1 MNIIYSGLFF
11 SVTEDELNEYESIFP
26 GVNVPQELRRMDS
39 WCRANPRRLKRN
51 WNRFI
56 LNWLG
61 KTHRDLLAVQT
72 REAVRVY
79 RSRQESRVGTG
90 PTGGTMKPAVLAR
103 LRRA

>member
-1 MNIIYSGLFF
+1 MNIIFACAFF
-11 SVTEDELNEYESIFP
+11 SVTEEELEQYESIYP

-103 LRRA
+103 LRR